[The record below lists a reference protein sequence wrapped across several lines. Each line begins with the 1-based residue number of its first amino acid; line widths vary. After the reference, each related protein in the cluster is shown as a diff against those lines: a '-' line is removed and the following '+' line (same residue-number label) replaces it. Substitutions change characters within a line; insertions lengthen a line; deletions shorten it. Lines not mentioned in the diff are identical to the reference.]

1 MKRHA
6 AFIVCWLALFIAPS
20 FAQAPHQFAT
30 SHELERATSRYYE
43 KPVDLAS
50 WLTAWERLGAP
61 GTSSTLGFLAGV
73 FTKYPDQIGIAMNA
87 PLNRTAQVMVI
98 NALRLAGKTAEAKR
112 AAQGWNWPPDQT
124 ERITPVLPLHSI
136 KPKTAEGFDTFWG
149 ASFATGDPAY
159 VRPIYNFYATA
170 VAQPDI
176 DLNDVVAVVISRHRR
191 DNQTIA
197 ELGKKQPREVF
208 IRIVFAATAL
218 WSLESNARQHK
229 FVAAAL
235 DRYVKEQPNSPAA
248 KGLSDL
254 RKALG
259 R

>member
-1 MKRHA
+1 MNRA
-6 AFIVCWLALFIAPS
+6 ALVACWLALFVAPS
-20 FAQAPHQFAT
+20 FAQTTQQFAT
-30 SHELERATSRYYE
+30 LHELERATSRYYE
-43 KPVDLAS
+43 KPVDLAT

-73 FTKYPDQIGIAMNA
+73 FTKYPDQIGVAMKA
-87 PLNRTAQVMVI
+87 PLNRTAQTMVI
-98 NALRLAGKTAEAKR
+98 QALRLAGKTSEAKR
-112 AAQGWNWPPDQT
+112 ASQGWNWPPEQT

-136 KPKTAEGFDTFWG
+136 KPKAAEGFDTFWG

-159 VRPIYNFYATA
+159 VRPIYNFYAAA
-170 VAQPDI
+170 VSQPDI
-176 DLNDVVAVVISRHRR
+176 DLKDVVAVVIARHRR

-197 ELGKKQPREVF
+197 DLGKKHSREIF
-208 IRIVFAATAL
+208 LRIVVASSAL

-235 DRYVKEQPNSPAA
+235 DSYVKEQPSSPAVR
-248 KGLSDL
+248 GLIDL
-254 RKALG
+254 RKALA